1 MLSAHAIHTITE
13 MRVLLLACVLFLTGC
28 VVRDQSPIKTQVV
41 TYPEG
46 ATVEFNGR
54 PVGRAP
60 AAVVLPQD
68 TNGRLTERT
77 ILRAVPN
84 TGQSMLIAQT
94 RVLEPGVRT
103 DRVPDQIMIDLTLRD
118 TNTSF
123 LPVPTQVQA
132 PPTTN
137 TRPARARPSGS
148 SKPTRPVGIDR
159 WNPGIY

>member
-1 MLSAHAIHTITE
+1 
-13 MRVLLLACVLFLTGC
+13 MRVLLLGCILLFTGC

-46 ATVEFNGR
+46 AIVEFNGR

-77 ILRAVPN
+77 TLRAIPN
-84 TGQSMLIAQT
+84 TAQPMLIAQT
-94 RVLEPGVRT
+94 RVLEPGTRT

-118 TNTSF
+118 TNN
-123 LPVPTQVQA
+123 PVPPTVAQVQST
-132 PPTTN
+132 PSTD
-137 TRPARARPSGS
+137 TRPVRSRPADSG
-148 SKPTRPVGIDR
+148 KPTRPVGIDR